1 MCNFFYVKLSQELG
15 SVVEFLFSALLCQ
28 SNQIIPSK
36 HKIKITYL
44 QCSSTEV
51 EKNITAWIKT
61 KVSYSRQRRRTYH
74 PFHPFNLILKKKVQ
88 RAKSICSETKA
99 LRCIFKTRCKFPRTV
114 RFRFNVFLGSLRG
127 LVKF

>member
-36 HKIKITYL
+36 HKIKITCL
-44 QCSSTEV
+44 QCSSTKV
-51 EKNITAWIKT
+51 KIKT

-74 PFHPFNLILKKKVQ
+74 PFHLFNLILKKKVQ